1 MLDIK
6 FIREN
11 AVAVKKGAADKHIQC
26 DVDRLLAVD
35 ERRRALQHELDELRQ
50 QTNEMGSQ
58 VGLYRNPKW
67 IEKQGIS
74 KQEAEEQAAKLH
86 EQLSEIKAGIKTREA
101 EESEILPEYQRLMD
115 LIPQPADPEA
125 PYGKDETE
133 GVELRKWGE
142 IRKFDFEPK
151 DHVQL
156 GTELGILDLERGVKL
171 AGARNYVMKG
181 DGALLYNAVLRLAF
195 DMLLERGYQPMQV
208 PVLVSESAMYGTG
221 YFPTG
226 RDQAYL
232 CERDGLSLVGTAEVP
247 LT

>member
-11 AVAVKKGAADKHIQC
+11 AAAVKKGAADKHIQC

-35 ERRRALQHELDELRQ
+35 QRRRALQHELDELRQ

-74 KQEAEEQAAKLH
+74 KQEADKQAAKLH

-101 EESEILPEYQRLMD
+101 EESEILPEFQRLMD

-142 IRKFDFEPK
+142 IPKFDFEHK
-151 DHVQL
+151 NHVQL
-156 GTELGILDLERGVKL
+156 GTDLGILDLERGV
-171 AGARNYVMKG
+171 
-181 DGALLYNAVLRLAF
+181 
-195 DMLLERGYQPMQV
+195 
-208 PVLVSESAMYGTG
+208 
-221 YFPTG
+221 
-226 RDQAYL
+226 
-232 CERDGLSLVGTAEVP
+232 
-247 LT
+247 